1 MILRLYIKTLFQSF
15 CDDYAHLDF
24 EQLIDYFAIFGGAGQ
39 TIEFD
44 FFDTL
49 FEMIETKFVSNFSFF
64 QSLMTP
70 SYLLESPYREVLMAI
85 ARGDGKI
92 YSALKKAKLS
102 ETVGE
107 RIVKDLT
114 NLGVIH
120 LEASTELVIN
130 ASRKYRIQDKLR
142 FNIPFYRFWF
152 GFVEPFR
159 SSLEKGDSIRFI
171 EYFKAHYERLRS
183 LIFEQ
188 LSNELL
194 CEYFEAH
201 KIHIVF
207 SGSYWDK
214 DNEFDI
220 VAITDKKEM
229 IVAEC
234 KYKDRKVCKNE
245 LTKLKLKAS
254 QSGLPATYWAL
265 FSKQGFSGELLAMKD
280 KNLFLFDLQDF
291 QKWIMCI

>member
-24 EQLIDYFAIFGGAGQ
+24 EQLIDYFAIFGGVGL

-64 QSLMTP
+64 QSLITP

-120 LEASTELVIN
+120 LEASTELVLN

>member
-1 MILRLYIKTLFQSF
+1 LILRLDIKTLFQSF

-24 EQLIDYFAIFGGAGQ
+24 EQLIDYFAIFGGVGR

-44 FFDTL
+44 YFDTL
-49 FEMIETKFVSNFSFF
+49 FELIETKFISNFSFF
-64 QSLMTP
+64 QSLIAP

-107 RIVKDLT
+107 KIVKDLT

-120 LEASTELVIN
+120 LEASTELALN

-159 SSLEKGDSIRFI
+159 SSLEKEDGIRFI

-201 KIHIVF
+201 NKKIVF
-207 SGSYWDK
+207 SGSYWDR

-229 IVAEC
+229 IIAEC

-254 QSGLPATYWAL
+254 QSGLPATYWVL
-265 FSKQGFSGELLAMKD
+265 FSKQGFSGELLTAKD

-291 QKWIMCI
+291 KKWIMCI